1 MEQEKLYVGFCND
14 VKALHSSEGE
24 MCSTKKQRG
33 GWWPKQQRG
42 GWWPNNG
49 ALGIQNIVK
58 LAFRITFTL
67 GVTCDFVFIC
77 RLYGF
82 FFFPMRGKQ
91 YFLV

>member
-1 MEQEKLYVGFCND
+1 MLIC

-67 GVTCDFVFIC
+67 GVIVFCVYLSAYIAS
-77 RLYGF
+77 
-82 FFFPMRGKQ
+82 FFP
-91 YFLV
+91 

>member
-1 MEQEKLYVGFCND
+1 MLIC

-24 MCSTKKQRG
+24 MCSTKK
-33 GWWPKQQRG
+33 QRG